1 MDEIEKRLRESADA
15 CVTSYE
21 AWRKDEKNSKSR
33 EELLEA
39 VHELRKVSSR
49 LEIEIAI
56 SERQDMAEKPLPIP
70 PHRSSKRGKSESTDI
85 LDGGDDNFNSDMSND
100 RSNQN
105 NPRRGGG
112 GGGSRGGPRRNQ
124 RRSSGN

>member
-1 MDEIEKRLRESADA
+1 MDEIDKRLRESADA
-15 CVTSYE
+15 CVKSYE

-56 SERQDMAEKPLPIP
+56 SERQDMADKPIPIP
-70 PHRSSKRGKSESTDI
+70 PHRSSKRGKGEQTDI
-85 LDGGDDNFNSDMSND
+85 LDGGDDAFNSDMDGGD
-100 RSNQN
+100 RANQN
-105 NPRRGGG
+105 QRRGGG
-112 GGGSRGGPRRNQ
+112 GGRGGQRRNNQ

>member
-1 MDEIEKRLRESADA
+1 MDEIEKRLRDSADA

-56 SERQDMAEKPLPIP
+56 SERQDMAEKPIPIP
-70 PHRSSKRGKSESTDI
+70 PHRSSKRGKGEQTDI
-85 LDGGDDNFNSDMSND
+85 LDGGDNSFNSDMDGGD
-100 RSNQN
+100 RATQSQ
-105 NPRRGGG
+105 RSGGGCRGGQ
-112 GGGSRGGPRRNQ
+112 RRNNQ

>member
-21 AWRKDEKNSKSR
+21 AWRKDEKNSKTR
-33 EELLEA
+33 EELLES

-56 SERQDMAEKPLPIP
+56 SERQDMADKPIPIP
-70 PHRSSKRGKSESTDI
+70 PHRSSKRGKGEQTDI
-85 LDGGDDNFNSDMSND
+85 LDGGDDNFNSDMDND

-105 NPRRGGG
+105 NQRRGGG
-112 GGGSRGGPRRNQ
+112 GGRGGQRRNQ

>member
-1 MDEIEKRLRESADA
+1 MDEIEKRLRDSADA
-15 CVTSYE
+15 RVTSYE

-56 SERQDMAEKPLPIP
+56 SERQDMAEKPIPIP
-70 PHRSSKRGKSESTDI
+70 PHRSSKRGKGEQTDI
-85 LDGGDDNFNSDMSND
+85 LDGGDNSFNSDMDGGD
-100 RSNQN
+100 RANQSQ
-105 NPRRGGG
+105 RRGGG
-112 GGGSRGGPRRNQ
+112 GRGGQRRNNQ